1 VDEFAKPQ
9 EQAQATR
16 QAMEEAGLTLSAVW
30 MRYFSFTGAAGEYE
44 IDAYLNG
51 SLELPAHERDLVS
64 HAVNELIKELPPRRM
79 APYSPNGKRPGPGP
93 KPTHDGARGETADA
107 SQDGHRDGTTS
118 PSHDGHRDGTTSP
131 SHDGHRDGTTSP
143 SHDGHRDGNRKA
155 RADGSRDRSRGRPQ
169 DEK

>member
-1 VDEFAKPQ
+1 MDEYAKPQ

-16 QAMEEAGLTLSAVW
+16 QAMEEAGITLSAVW

-79 APYSPNGKRPGPGP
+79 APYSPDGKRPGPIP
-93 KPTHDGARGETADA
+93 NPTHNGARGGTVDASLDGQRDGTVDA
-107 SQDGHRDGTTS
+107 SQDGQRDVHG
-118 PSHDGHRDGTTSP
+118 DR
-131 SHDGHRDGTTSP
+131 
-143 SHDGHRDGNRKA
+143 NRGA
-155 RADGSRDRSRGRPQ
+155 SRDRSAGGPK
-169 DEK
+169 DGK